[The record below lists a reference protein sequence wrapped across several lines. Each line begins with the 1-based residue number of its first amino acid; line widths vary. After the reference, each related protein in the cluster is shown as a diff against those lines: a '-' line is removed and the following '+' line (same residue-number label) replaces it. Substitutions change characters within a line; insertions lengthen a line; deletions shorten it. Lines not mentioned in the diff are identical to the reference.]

1 MRELDD
7 RGLSCAVRPE
17 KSEDR
22 AGFDLEAHAVDS
34 PDATSEL
41 LYESTDL
48 YGSRQ
53 PSSSVHEGL
62 ESPLTSAVNL
72 RRPTAEQSTMPDD
85 AFFEVVLRQRAC
97 RSFESDPVG
106 DEVIGQL
113 LEAAT
118 HAPSAENRQPW
129 LSRWS
134 AATRFAKRSSIFL
147 RAWDSGAREHSTG
160 RLDERLLAEVDE
172 GARGGVASAPVLV
185 VVCGDTEKSHP
196 QALASSIFPA
206 VQNLLL
212 AAGAVGLGSAL
223 TTLAV
228 IDRGGISTL
237 LDLPSHVVPM
247 AIVPLGWPARTLGPP
262 RRGPSQAKTD
272 RDMFGTPW

>member
-1 MRELDD
+1 
-7 RGLSCAVRPE
+7 
-17 KSEDR
+17 
-22 AGFDLEAHAVDS
+22 
-34 PDATSEL
+34 
-41 LYESTDL
+41 
-48 YGSRQ
+48 
-53 PSSSVHEGL
+53 
-62 ESPLTSAVNL
+62 
-72 RRPTAEQSTMPDD
+72 MPDD

-129 LSRWS
+129 VFVVVRRDALRD
-134 AATRFAKRSSIFL
+134 AIGAIFL

-237 LDLPSHVVPM
+237 LDLPSHIVPM
-247 AIVPLGWPARTLGPP
+247 AIVPLGWPSRTLGPP
-262 RRGPSQAKTD
+262 RREPFEAKTH